1 MKILRASFL
10 VDFLCLQVTCGY
22 TVTMMISARI
32 QPPKTTVIRRRT
44 TLVSGFSHPHTYW
57 LDVRVL
63 FLASAGVFLCVNNGS
78 SEKPSCFNSNMYNVN

>member
-1 MKILRASFL
+1 MKILYASFL

-32 QPPKTTVIRRRT
+32 QPPKTTAIRRRT

-63 FLASAGVFLCVNNGS
+63 FLASAGVFLCVNNGN